1 MIVVAATRSGGRTT
15 ALATWL
21 LGGHKVHG
29 WPQWSRVLVV
39 HPARRAQQLFDE
51 LPEIQT
57 ALRDAGTPGFGKL
70 VISLDE
76 LRVLAQR
83 GRARIDPETTF
94 ALDDADHIITY
105 ACGGITP
112 ALISVEGVP
121 RTVAEIVR
129 NNTPADEP
137 APEPNWPHGGGTSD
151 IDDADRYWPTERGK

>member
-1 MIVVAATRSGGRTT
+1 MLVIATTRAGGRTT

-21 LGGHKVHG
+21 LGGHQVAG
-29 WPQWSRVLVV
+29 WPRWSRVLVV

-57 ALRDAGTPGFGKL
+57 ALREAGTPGFGKL

-94 ALDDADHIITY
+94 ALDDADHILAH

-121 RTVAEIVR
+121 RTVGEIIA
-129 NNTPADEP
+129 NNTPAEP
-137 APEPNWPHGGGTSD
+137 VAGPEPTWPHDGGTP
-151 IDDADRYWPTERGK
+151 DDADRYWPTERGE